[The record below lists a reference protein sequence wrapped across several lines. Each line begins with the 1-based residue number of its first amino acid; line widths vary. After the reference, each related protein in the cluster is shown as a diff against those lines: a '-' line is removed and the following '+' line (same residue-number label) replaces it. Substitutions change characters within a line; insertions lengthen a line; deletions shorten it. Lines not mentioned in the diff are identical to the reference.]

1 LKYPMKLFL
10 VCTGERCNAA
20 ARGEECGLK
29 IRDLLK
35 DTNKKMGRKPT
46 VRVVSVSCLD
56 LCDHGPN
63 MLVEPEG
70 TVYSHLTRELAVAA
84 YQGAMGDAPPREDLE
99 LGEDEFRAGGSAAAK
114 R

>member
-1 LKYPMKLFL
+1 MKYPMKLFL

-20 ARGEECGLK
+20 TRGEECGLK

-35 DTNKKMGRKPT
+35 DTNKKMGRKQT

-63 MLVEPEG
+63 MLVQPDN
-70 TVYSHLTRELAVAA
+70 TVHPRPRIVPPMYPTTVLAI
-84 YQGAMGDAPPREDLE
+84 GPRKVL
-99 LGEDEFRAGGSAAAK
+99 
-114 R
+114 